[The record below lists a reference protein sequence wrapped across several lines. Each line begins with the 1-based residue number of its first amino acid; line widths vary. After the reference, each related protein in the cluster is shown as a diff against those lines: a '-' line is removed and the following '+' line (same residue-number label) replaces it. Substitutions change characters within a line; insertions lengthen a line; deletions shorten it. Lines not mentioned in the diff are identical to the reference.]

1 MNEDNQNNLEENYNS
16 PEGLAPQY
24 QEESLSVSEAMSG
37 VISAPGETFETISVT
52 EKKNYWLMPIL
63 IAVLL
68 GLVTSF
74 LFMQDKELTAKTM
87 EKQKE
92 KMMEQF
98 EQNIKD
104 GKMTQEQ
111 ANNAMETMNPEGTMF
126 KVIGYGF
133 AAIGP
138 FLILLILSVIYFV
151 ILKIMKSEAHITDVM
166 NVVGLSYIII
176 AIGNLIATVISI
188 VMGELSSLSLA
199 MLLSEESVGT
209 KVFTM
214 ISKVDIFS
222 IWFYTVVAIGITKIG
237 RISMAKSVSFV
248 FGIWLVFYVVIISL
262 FF

>member
-1 MNEDNQNNLEENYNS
+1 MNEDNQSNLEGNYNS
-16 PEGLAPQY
+16 PEGSEPQY
-24 QEESLSVSEAMSG
+24 QEESLSISEAMSG

-52 EKKNYWLMPIL
+52 EK
-63 IAVLL
+63 
-68 GLVTSF
+68 
-74 LFMQDKELTAKTM
+74 ELTSKTM

-111 ANNAMETMNPEGTMF
+111 AENAMETMNPEGTMF

-151 ILKIMKSEAHITDVM
+151 ILKIMKSEAHITEVM

-176 AIGNLIATVISI
+176 AIGNLIATVVSI

-199 MLLSEESVGT
+199 MLFTEESVGT

-237 RISMAKSVSFV
+237 RISMAKSVLFV
-248 FGIWLVFYVVIISL
+248 FGIWIVFYVVIISL